1 MMLGKN
7 INMHV
12 PNNHTRY
19 ARCDQHSK
27 IVIVIENGSPWP
39 WQLVVA
45 GYRLGSH
52 EFVHVSNEQGHM
64 TCALILFH
72 KEPVKRQN
80 THCRFSILNHFM
92 HVHQNAALINY
103 ISCCYNNRD
112 VYYLSI
118 FLLIP

>member
-1 MMLGKN
+1 MMFAKN
-7 INMHV
+7 IKMHV
-12 PNNHTRY
+12 PNKHTRY

-64 TCALILFH
+64 SCGLSSHFRLLVTKKLLSD
-72 KEPVKRQN
+72 KN
-80 THCRFSILNHFM
+80 TSCRFSILNHFM
-92 HVHQNAALINY
+92 HVHQNAPVINY
-103 ISCCYNNRD
+103 I
-112 VYYLSI
+112 
-118 FLLIP
+118 